1 MFPDIRGADIV
12 AQTTIEITPDQPLD
26 FHWEGHG
33 FRVYIPAGAV
43 SRRVTLC
50 IQASL
55 SGDYLLPD
63 DGVLVSGVYW
73 LSLHPHVKKF
83 QKKATITLQHCAND
97 DSSVSFVTARCT
109 QEPMPYQFEKL
120 PGASFST
127 HKEGAIQV
135 DHFSAC
141 AASASPTS
149 ISEYAIC
156 SYYIPKKPNVF
167 DIHITV
173 TPNLDMQLEVR
184 TPCSCFDVL
193 HFIFL
198 LGGENEILRK
208 GG

>member
-1 MFPDIRGADIV
+1 MFPVIRGADIV
-12 AQTTIEITPDQPLD
+12 AQTTVEITPDQPLE

-55 SGDYLLPD
+55 SGDYQLPD

-73 LSLHPHVKKF
+73 LSLHPHMKF
-83 QKKATITLQHCAND
+83 QEKATITLQHCAND

-135 DHFSAC
+135 DHFSAI
-141 AASASPTS
+141 AASASPNS
-149 ISEYAIC
+149 VSEYAIC
-156 SYYIPKKPNVF
+156 SYYIPRRPNVF

-173 TPNLDMQLEVR
+173 TPNLDLQLKVR
-184 TPCSCFDVL
+184 TPCSCFDVC
-193 HFIFL
+193 HFFL
-198 LGGENEILRK
+198 LGGEKEVLSNGR
-208 GG
+208 